1 MTETIGGIALELF
14 LDREKF
20 DAQLETLAQTEL
32 PQLPIDFKFDLGTV
46 KGSLRRSYRRA
57 LDLRDGLW
65 NS

>member
-32 PQLPIDFKFDLGTV
+32 PQLPIDFKFDLATV

-57 LDLRDGLW
+57 LDLRDGL
-65 NS
+65 